1 MPRLDMSEP
10 YTAATDVQWTTGGP
24 LRRDSL
30 PYLSV
35 DPWTGWDGGA
45 APLVQI
51 DTPKDAPCWVRI
63 ELAPHDARK
72 LAAALLEAAN
82 ACEPAEPCHWSVD
95 YIPATS
101 DQLP

>member
-1 MPRLDMSEP
+1 MRVDITAPEI
-10 YTAATDVQWTTGGP
+10 AATDIRWTGDGP
-24 LRRDSL
+24 TRRDSL
-30 PYLSV
+30 AHLDV

-51 DTPKDAPCWVRI
+51 DTPKDTHHWVRI

-82 ACEPAEPCHWSVD
+82 AAEPEADRCAWSVAYLPSAEPAE
-95 YIPATS
+95 
-101 DQLP
+101 